1 MTDSLMMDA
10 IDAVSDLVNS
20 RAAATAGTPL
30 PPATWLWDCCA
41 RFTAA
46 RQPEFRGTIHPDL
59 SAAEA
64 NAHLS
69 QWARALDMVDTTTP
83 GEAAE
88 GRRSYSTTLGAAAIR
103 LTAVIDALAP
113 ATETQPLPILTNM
126 S

>member
-1 MTDSLMMDA
+1 MTDSLMMAA

-20 RAAATAGTPL
+20 RAADTAGEAL

-46 RQPEFRGTIHPDL
+46 HQPEFRGTIHPDL

-69 QWARALDMVDTTTP
+69 RWARALDMVDTTTP
-83 GEAAE
+83 DEAAE
-88 GRRSYSTTLGAAAIR
+88 GRRSYSATLGAATIR
-103 LTAVIDALAP
+103 LTAAIDTLAS